1 MTTTAQK
8 TPTTTASGA
17 LGDGMA
23 KETHLVLKV
32 GLVVELLEVAFLG
45 Y

>member
-1 MTTTAQK
+1 M
-8 TPTTTASGA
+8 TPTTSEKQIA
-17 LGDGMA
+17 GMA

-32 GLVVELLEVAFLG
+32 GFVVELLEVAFLG